1 MRIETTLF
9 SLKHVT
15 SDCFSFVHTTNI
27 DDGCHNAARLVVEN
41 LDQRQRIVSLT
52 VTHDD
57 GHFGVNR
64 ANSTITS
71 KYYWP
76 GLYTDV
82 KSYVRL

>member
-1 MRIETTLF
+1 M
-9 SLKHVT
+9 SHH
-15 SDCFSFVHTTNI
+15 SFSFLMHTTRV
-27 DDGCHNAARLVVEN
+27 DDGCQGTTQLVVESV
-41 LDQRQRIVSLT
+41 DKCQRIVSL
-52 VTHDD
+52 THDD

-64 ANSTITS
+64 TNATIAS